1 MDSLAAA
8 KVASALYRLEQGNFS
23 NVKAVGKGV
32 AEYKI
37 DFGPGYRIYFGQE
50 GDELVIL
57 LGGGA
62 KKTQERDIQ
71 IAHMLWAEY
80 KQAKARKK

>member
-1 MDSLAAA
+1 M
-8 KVASALYRLEQGNFS
+8 K
-23 NVKAVGKGV
+23 
-32 AEYKI
+32 
-37 DFGPGYRIYFGQE
+37 

-62 KKTQERDIQ
+62 KRTQDKDIQ
-71 IAHMLWAEY
+71 IAQTLWAEY